1 MSPIY
6 VVNITEEDYRTLRL
20 HPAAS
25 LVYHGDLDS
34 LSTYFEM
41 IFESPLK
48 GNVAVVVGVLL
59 LWVLIYPPLACSSST
74 VKRQD
79 QKLSDDTTN
88 L

>member
-1 MSPIY
+1 MSPIC

-34 LSTYFEM
+34 LPTYFEM

-48 GNVAVVVGVLL
+48 GNVGLNNNLSHANRCRRGGWSPFTLGFDL
-59 LWVLIYPPLACSSST
+59 SSM
-74 VKRQD
+74 
-79 QKLSDDTTN
+79 
-88 L
+88 